1 MAPVTFAVLLLVVQA
16 PQAEPAAPIRGF
28 PDQQVAT
35 ERQHEALARTVPN
48 RDTLRALVRQLSAVP
63 HEAGTERSHHVAE
76 VLLAR
81 YRALGFDARI
91 EQFEALMPRPVSRTV
106 ELVAPVRYAAALKE
120 PALRQ
125 DPTTGQ
131 TDQLPTYNAYSADGD
146 VTAEVVYANYGRPQD
161 YHVLD
166 SLGIS
171 VRGKIV
177 LARYGESWRGIKP
190 KVAAEHGAVGC
201 IIYSDP
207 RDDGYWV
214 DEPYPKGPMRPS
226 TGVQRGSVMDMPL
239 YPGDPESPG
248 WGATP
253 GSRRLTQAEALTLMK
268 IPVLPIGYGDALPI
282 LKALTGP
289 VAPEAWRGALP
300 VTYHIGVG
308 PAKVHLALK
317 FDWRVRPLYDVIATV
332 PGAVWP
338 DQWVIYGNHHD
349 AWVNGAEDPISGQA
363 ALGETARAVAA
374 LMKTGWRPARTL
386 VFASWDGEE
395 WGLLGSTEWAE
406 AHADELR
413 TKAVVYYNSDTNDAG
428 WLSAEGS
435 HALEQFV
442 MQVARDVPDPKSG
455 HSVLDASLAHRRAQ
469 RTPQDTSSD
478 TTFTIGAL
486 GSGSDYTAFLQHDGV
501 AALNLGFGGAAR
513 SGIYHSIYD
522 SYTFYERFLDTGY
535 VYGATMAQTM
545 ATAVLRMAD
554 APLLPFEFRAPAR
567 TYHKYADELAKL
579 AAGNDT
585 TKGLDLTALR
595 QALDRLDS
603 AAAAWDRSSA
613 ALDRAGATDGRQA
626 ALAQVNQ
633 ILLTSEQALTDSG
646 GLPRRPWF
654 RHLVYAPGAYT
665 GYGVKTM
672 PGIREALEARH
683 LAEAQAEVAR
693 LAAAVSRYADVA
705 HRAADALDA
714 ALR

>member
-1 MAPVTFAVLLLVVQA
+1 MAHVTFAVFLLALQT
-16 PQAEPAAPIRGF
+16 PQAEPAVPIRGF
-28 PDQQVAT
+28 PAQQVAT
-35 ERQHEALARTVPN
+35 ERQHETQARAVPN

-63 HEAGTERSHHVAE
+63 HEAGTERSRHVAE

-91 EQFEALMPRPVSRTV
+91 EQFEALMPRPVSRSL
-106 ELVAPVRYAAALKE
+106 ELVAPVRYAATLKE

-125 DPTTGQ
+125 DPTSGQ
-131 TDQLPTYNAYSADGD
+131 TDQLPTFNAYSADGD
-146 VTAEVVYANYGRPQD
+146 VTAEVVYVNYGRPQD

-171 VRGKIV
+171 VQGKVV

-226 TGVQRGSVMDMPL
+226 NGVQRGSVMDMPL

-253 GSRRLTQAEALTLMK
+253 GSRRLTQAEAATLMK

-300 VTYHIGVG
+300 ITYHIGVG

-349 AWVNGAEDPISGQA
+349 AWVNGAQDPISGQA

-435 HALEQFV
+435 HSLEQFV
-442 MQVARDVPDPKSG
+442 MEVARDVPDPKSG
-455 HSVLDASLAHRRAQ
+455 RSVLDALLTHQRQ
-469 RTPQDTSSD
+469 LRTPKDTSSD

-501 AALNLGFGGAAR
+501 AALNLGFTGAAR

-554 APLLPFEFRAPAR
+554 APLLPFEFQAPAR
-567 TYHKYADELAKL
+567 TYHKYADELARL
-579 AAGNDT
+579 ATGNDT

-603 AAAAWDRSSA
+603 AATAWDHSSA

-683 LAEAQAEVAR
+683 LAEAQAEVGR
-693 LAAAVSRYADVA
+693 VAAAVSRYADVA
-705 HRAADALDA
+705 HRAAAALDA

>member
-1 MAPVTFAVLLLVVQA
+1 
-16 PQAEPAAPIRGF
+16 
-28 PDQQVAT
+28 
-35 ERQHEALARTVPN
+35 
-48 RDTLRALVRQLSAVP
+48 
-63 HEAGTERSHHVAE
+63 VAE

-91 EQFEALMPRPVSRTV
+91 EQFEALMPRPMSRTV
-106 ELVAPVRYAAALKE
+106 ELVAPVRYAATLKE
-120 PALRQ
+120 PALPQ

-131 TDQLPTYNAYSADGD
+131 TDQLPTFNAYSADGD
-146 VTAEVVYANYGRPQD
+146 VTAEVVYVNYGRPQD

-214 DEPYPKGPMRPS
+214 DEPYPKGPMRPA

-253 GSRRLTQAEALTLMK
+253 GSRRLTQAEAGTLMK

-289 VAPEAWRGALP
+289 VAPDGWRGALP

-374 LMKTGWRPARTL
+374 LLKTGWRPARTL

-442 MQVARDVPDPKSG
+442 MELARDVPDAKTG
-455 HSVLDASLAHRRAQ
+455 RSVLDALLAHQRQ
-469 RTPQDTSSD
+469 LRTPKDTSSD

-585 TKGLDLTALR
+585 TKGLDLTVLR

-613 ALDRAGATDGRQA
+613 ALERAGATDGRQA

-693 LAAAVSRYADVA
+693 VAAAVSRYADVA
-705 HRAADALDA
+705 HRAAEALDA